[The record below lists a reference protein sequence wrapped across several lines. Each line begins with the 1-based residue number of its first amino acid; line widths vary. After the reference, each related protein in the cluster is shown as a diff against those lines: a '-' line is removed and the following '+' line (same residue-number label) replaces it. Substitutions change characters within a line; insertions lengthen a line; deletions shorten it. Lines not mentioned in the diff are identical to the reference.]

1 MDDLQLVN
9 RLLEALETA
18 RRAVLCA
25 VIASE
30 GSAPRGAG
38 ALMAVFGEN
47 DACGTVGG
55 GAVERMAQ
63 AKAASMLGQ
72 TAGMVEHYTM
82 SGADSTTGMICGG
95 AVSIAFVPLGAADI
109 PALRRWQTLL
119 REEKSGW
126 LTLDCRAGTPR
137 LNICESDGAVQPD
150 ACEPICRDGIYTQPI
165 GQDGTLYLFGG
176 GHVGQAL
183 APVLRRIGFRVT
195 VFDSRRELLDAP
207 GFAGMRCVCGAF
219 ERIADY
225 VPISPQDYVVI
236 MTPGHAADFEVL
248 RQALACAP
256 RYIGCLGSRKKLG
269 IMRDFLRG
277 HGFSDAEIDRV
288 HLPIGLPIGAE
299 TPDEIAVSIAAELIK
314 ERAGTRPNRKN
325 HNCPAQ

>member
-72 TAGMVEHYTM
+72 TAGTVEHYTM

-95 AVSIAFVPLGAADI
+95 ARS
-109 PALRRWQTLL
+109 RSR
-119 REEKSGW
+119 S
-126 LTLDCRAGTPR
+126 CRSA
-137 LNICESDGAVQPD
+137 
-150 ACEPICRDGIYTQPI
+150 
-165 GQDGTLYLFGG
+165 
-176 GHVGQAL
+176 
-183 APVLRRIGFRVT
+183 RRI
-195 VFDSRRELLDAP
+195 SRRCAT
-207 GFAGMRCVCGAF
+207 GRRCCV
-219 ERIADY
+219 RK
-225 VPISPQDYVVI
+225 SPD
-236 MTPGHAADFEVL
+236 G
-248 RQALACAP
+248 
-256 RYIGCLGSRKKLG
+256 
-269 IMRDFLRG
+269 
-277 HGFSDAEIDRV
+277 
-288 HLPIGLPIGAE
+288 
-299 TPDEIAVSIAAELIK
+299 
-314 ERAGTRPNRKN
+314 
-325 HNCPAQ
+325 

>member
-9 RLLEALETA
+9 RLLEALEAA

-119 REEKSGW
+119 SEEKSGW

-150 ACEPICRDGIYTQPI
+150 TCEPIFRDGIYTQPI

-176 GHVGQAL
+176 GHVGQHRFYGASASASPYSTAAVSCWTRRAL
-183 APVLRRIGFRVT
+183 PVCAACAARSNESRTMCPSRRRIM
-195 VFDSRRELLDAP
+195 S
-207 GFAGMRCVCGAF
+207 
-219 ERIADY
+219 
-225 VPISPQDYVVI
+225 S
-236 MTPGHAADFEVL
+236 
-248 RQALACAP
+248 
-256 RYIGCLGSRKKLG
+256 S
-269 IMRDFLRG
+269 
-277 HGFSDAEIDRV
+277 
-288 HLPIGLPIGAE
+288 
-299 TPDEIAVSIAAELIK
+299 
-314 ERAGTRPNRKN
+314 
-325 HNCPAQ
+325 